1 MEETNKS
8 ALRNKIIL
16 ILASVLVV
24 VCVWQ
29 IIVLK
34 LLENGIINTV
44 VAMVLISLGVL
55 LFAVLI
61 GGIVKFIFDI
71 FHQVLHGMEQSS
83 ESPLDSKGKRL
94 AERNDEI
101 GVMIRHV
108 ESTVTSFAQLI
119 LEIQQASGELGDL
132 SEKFRS
138 IFSNMTSAVEE
149 SGEAVTTITT
159 NTVSQAGQ
167 TTDMKKKIDAISAS
181 IGKIADNI
189 ETLAKSAELMKD
201 YNESVEQIMK
211 ELVTISEKSSQAI
224 ENVRKQTDLTNQSA
238 QQIRTATE
246 IIAGISSQT
255 NLLAL
260 NASIEAARAG
270 EHGKGFAVVAEEIRA
285 LADQSRESTEQ
296 IGKVVTDLLD
306 NADISVEITKEVTEE
321 FNKQSEKIQD
331 TEAIFSSLNRE
342 IGNVSNSIHG
352 IAREVEE
359 LDAHRGVME
368 TGITSLTAS
377 ASENAESAKQ
387 TEENMEEFR
396 QIASECSSATEKM
409 IQISE
414 ELVGYIKK
422 VSIDSMKEKVRL

>member
-16 ILASVLVV
+16 ILAVVLVA
-24 VCVWQ
+24 VCAWQ

-34 LLENGIINTV
+34 LLENGVINTI
-44 VAMVLISLGVL
+44 VAMVLISLGIVL
-55 LFAVLI
+55 LAGLI

-71 FHQVLHGMEQSS
+71 FHQVLHGIDQNQDNSS
-83 ESPLDSKGKRL
+83 DSKGKRL

-108 ESTVTSFAQLI
+108 QSTVTSFAQLI

-132 SEKFRS
+132 SENFRS
-138 IFSNMTSAVEE
+138 IFSNMSTAVEE

-167 TTDMKKKIDAISAS
+167 TTDMKKKIDSISAS
-181 IGKIADNI
+181 IGKIADNV
-189 ETLAKSAELMKD
+189 ETLTKSAELMKD

-211 ELVTISEKSSQAI
+211 ELVAISEKSSQAI

-306 NADISVEITKEVTEE
+306 NSDISVEITREVSEA
-321 FNKQSEKIQD
+321 FQKQSEKIQD
-331 TEAIFSSLNRE
+331 TETIFSSLNRE
-342 IGNVSNSIHG
+342 IGNVSSSIHG
-352 IAREVEE
+352 IAIEVEE
-359 LDAHRGVME
+359 LDVHREVME
-368 TGITSLTAS
+368 NGIDSLTSS
-377 ASENAESAKQ
+377 ASENAESARQ

-409 IQISE
+409 IRISE

-422 VSIDSMKEKVRL
+422 VSIESMKEKVRL